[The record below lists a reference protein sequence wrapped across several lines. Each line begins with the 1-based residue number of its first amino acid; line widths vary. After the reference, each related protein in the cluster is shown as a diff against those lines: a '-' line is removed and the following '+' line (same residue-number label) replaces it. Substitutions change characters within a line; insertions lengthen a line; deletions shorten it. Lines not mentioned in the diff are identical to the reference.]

1 MKNWKKQT
9 GVWIDTSKAV
19 IVTLFDGRENMTE
32 IQSGIENK
40 VYHDDEGYK
49 GTFSG
54 KQHGSSETKFDERK
68 KNQFDHFLKD
78 VLSQVK
84 ESDELYIFGPSE
96 ARTKLEQKIHDD
108 KAMSLVKLRS
118 VQAATSYM
126 TPNQIMANV
135 KDFYK
140 N

>member
-19 IVTLFDGRENMTE
+19 IVTLFDGQENMTE

-54 KQHGSSETKFDERK
+54 KYHRAKQNLT
-68 KNQFDHFLKD
+68 
-78 VLSQVK
+78 
-84 ESDELYIFGPSE
+84 
-96 ARTKLEQKIHDD
+96 
-108 KAMSLVKLRS
+108 
-118 VQAATSYM
+118 
-126 TPNQIMANV
+126 NV
-135 KDFYK
+135 KKISSIIF
-140 N
+140 

>member
-32 IQSGIENK
+32 IQSGIENE

-54 KQHGSSETKFDERK
+54 KHHSNSETKFDERK

-108 KAMSLVKLRS
+108 KAMSVVKLRS